1 MITRIDMHWIR
12 DFDGRGVMTLEFT
25 IDQQDDPLL
34 LALKQRWNDQ
44 QAAKIAAA
52 PRDGNPFPTG

>member
-1 MITRIDMHWIR
+1 MITRIELHWTV
-12 DFDGRGVMTLEFT
+12 DFQGFGKMTIPLT
-25 IDQQDDPLL
+25 IADQDDPRL
-34 LALKQRWNDQ
+34 LALKQWWNDQ